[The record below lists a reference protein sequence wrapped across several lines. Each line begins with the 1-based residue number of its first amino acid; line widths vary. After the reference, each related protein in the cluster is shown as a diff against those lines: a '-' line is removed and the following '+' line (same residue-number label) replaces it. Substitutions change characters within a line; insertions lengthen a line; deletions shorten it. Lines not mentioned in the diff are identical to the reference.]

1 MVSAD
6 HGKECMLLAK
16 YHICDD
22 NQLKYTT
29 YIWYWQAIVNC
40 RIVIGRYHKC
50 DYLYYVHMVSA
61 DHGED
66 GMTGRYHKCDYLY
79 YVHMVSA
86 DHGEDGMTGRY
97 HKCDHICSRHMVLA
111 NHGKYNETSWYHKS
125 QVLSN
130 MQCRY
135 NVVSADVVCF
145 VVCLV
150 DEHNSVQQDLV

>member
-40 RIVIGRYHKC
+40 RIVI
-50 DYLYYVHMVSA
+50 
-61 DHGED
+61 
-66 GMTGRYHKCDYLY
+66 GRYHKCDYLY